1 MPIPAAGRL
10 MLQLKHLLK
19 HLLKP
24 RLRKRAEAAEAQPA
38 EAAAPET
45 AEAAEAQWR
54 NLRVTSPCAPS
65 TDSYYTLPSDDN
77 GSSRWYKVCCPCC
90 KRPLDITV
98 DNSGCGATCTCG
110 DEKRA
115 YMAAIWGAGQ
125 GYVLGALVLGQR
137 LRELGTTAE
146 LVLLHTDDVPSNY
159 LYLLKEF
166 WQLRPVDYI
175 DAARSLFLSKGT
187 NFDGVFTKLNAW
199 AATEYTKVLLLD
211 IDVIPLHSLDELFSL
226 PTPAAMARGTNHIR
240 HGEELNGRE
249 WFISQDD
256 PDWPW
261 TQSGGINAGVIL
273 LQPHAGVFAK
283 MKHEVTAVL
292 HPEHIPGSGP
302 EQDYL
307 SRFFAATPWH
317 HISVRFN
324 FQPHHVPYALEYYL
338 RNHAR
343 LGTWLPM
350 RLEMRPEDIHN
361 VHFSGAKLW
370 DQFVPVVS
378 KEPHD
383 EFMRRLFQSN
393 FPSSNECDGHVQHED
408 NRVREVV
415 DLAKTRLWEVLSTA
429 ERTWRQC
436 LGRVLLALDA
446 TEAPTS
452 PAHPGS
458 SPLGQSLHPMQ
469 ELRQAPNGNWY
480 TAAQFLDYFQ
490 NYEAWDKARD
500 TADQQQRHLRSDSA
514 TYEALCRCVGHS
526 IFALNRL
533 ALPLCRAL
541 HQRNKPFGLQEQT
554 GVDAS
559 HWLFQTLAE
568 PSHPAGTQW
577 LIGEKL
583 EVLWCKHWTPCT
595 VISVHSCGLYVVRY
609 EGGGP
614 WGDTERRVPSHRL
627 RKRPARCEVL

>member
-1 MPIPAAGRL
+1 
-10 MLQLKHLLK
+10 
-19 HLLKP
+19 
-24 RLRKRAEAAEAQPA
+24 
-38 EAAAPET
+38 
-45 AEAAEAQWR
+45 
-54 NLRVTSPCAPS
+54 
-65 TDSYYTLPSDDN
+65 
-77 GSSRWYKVCCPCC
+77 
-90 KRPLDITV
+90 
-98 DNSGCGATCTCG
+98 
-110 DEKRA
+110 
-115 YMAAIWGAGQ
+115 MAAIWGAGQ

-159 LYLLKEF
+159 LDLLARF
-166 WQLRPVDYI
+166 WRLRLVDYI

-240 HGEELNGRE
+240 HGEELDGRE
-249 WFISQDD
+249 WFISWND

-273 LQPHAGVFAK
+273 LQPDLGLFAK
-283 MKHEVTAVL
+283 MKGEVTAVL

-317 HISVRFN
+317 HISVRYN

-361 VHFSGAKLW
+361 VHFSGALKLW

-408 NRVREVV
+408 KRVRDVV
-415 DLAKTRLWEVLSTA
+415 DLAKTRVREVLSTA

-436 LGRVLLALDA
+436 LGRLLLALDA

-490 NYEAWDKARD
+490 NYKAWDEARDEARD
-500 TADQQQRHLRSDSA
+500 TAHQQHTPLITQPSDSDSA

-526 IFALNRL
+526 IFAL
-533 ALPLCRAL
+533 PLCRAL
-541 HQRNKPFGLQEQT
+541 HLRKKPFGLQEQT

-559 HWLFQTLAE
+559 HMLFCTLAK

-577 LIGEKL
+577 HIGEKL

-595 VISVHSCGLYVVRY
+595 VRSVHSSGLYVVRY
-609 EGGGP
+609 ERGGP

>member
-1 MPIPAAGRL
+1 
-10 MLQLKHLLK
+10 MLQLRRLAKLK

-24 RLRKRAEAAEAQPA
+24 RLRKLRKLRKHNRTLKTKLARAHAKLASR
-38 EAAAPET
+38 
-45 AEAAEAQWR
+45 WR
-54 NLRVTSPCAPS
+54 NVLRVTSPCAPS

-77 GSSRWYKVCCPCC
+77 GSRRWYKTCCPCC

-159 LYLLKEF
+159 LYLLAGF
-166 WQLRPVDYI
+166 WQLRLVDYI

-273 LQPHAGVFAK
+273 LQPDLGVFAI
-283 MKHEVTAVL
+283 MKREVTAVL

-317 HISVRFN
+317 HISVRYN

-338 RNHAR
+338 HNHAR
-343 LGTWLPM
+343 LDTWLPM
-350 RLEMRPEDIHN
+350 RLEMRTQDICN
-361 VHFSGAKLW
+361 VHFSGALKLW
-370 DQFVPVVS
+370 DQFVPEVS

-383 EFMRRLFQSN
+383 EFTHRLFQSN

-415 DLAKTRLWEVLSTA
+415 DLAKTRLREVLSTA
-429 ERTWRQC
+429 ARTWRQC
-436 LGRVLLALDA
+436 LGRLLLALDA

-490 NYEAWDKARD
+490 NYKAWDKAWD
-500 TADQQQRHLRSDSA
+500 KAHQQHTPLITQPSDSA

-526 IFALNRL
+526 IFAL
-533 ALPLCRAL
+533 PLCRAL
-541 HQRNKPFGLQEQT
+541 HLRKKPFGLQEQT

-577 LIGEKL
+577 HIGEKL

-595 VISVHSCGLYVVRY
+595 VLSVHSCGLYVVRY

-614 WGDTERRVPSHRL
+614 WGDTERRVPPHRL